1 MHPSPVRLGGCI
13 RYGLLPSIARYPL
26 QLLQRYASIVFQSVI
41 KKIFFSASPGI
52 VFRYDCRAV
61 AYAYRVVNAAEEE
74 TAYLIFEPTNA
85 VNVSRRTSIR

>member
-1 MHPSPVRLGGCI
+1 MLRLFFN
-13 RYGLLPSIARYPL
+13 RSLKR
-26 QLLQRYASIVFQSVI
+26 F
-41 KKIFFSASPGI
+41 FFSASPGI